1 MEQQPAE
8 SGHDADDDHHELT
21 RRQADLFI
29 VGWVSFLAASL
40 GTMLLFAWVDP
51 QALAEIAE
59 PPLQLDRMAGYAL
72 GFFFLWLLCV
82 VSAALCAYMIR
93 TQHGKAGSAPEKQ

>member
-1 MEQQPAE
+1 MDERPAE
-8 SGHDADDDHHELT
+8 PGHDADEDRHELT

-59 PPLQLDRMAGYAL
+59 PPLQIDRMAGYAL

-82 VSAALCAYMIR
+82 VSAALCAWMIR
-93 TQHGKAGSAPEKQ
+93 TQHASSGDAPGSQ

>member
-1 MEQQPAE
+1 MDKQPAE
-8 SGHDADDDHHELT
+8 PGHDADEDRHELT
-21 RRQADLFI
+21 RSQADLFI

-59 PPLQLDRMAGYAL
+59 PPLQIDRMAGYAL

-82 VSAALCAYMIR
+82 VSAALCAWMIR
-93 TQHGKAGSAPEKQ
+93 TQHASSGGAPGSQ